1 MTKSLKVLPNKVF
14 RFFQPTLHSG
24 DWRETLDNW
33 VLKVGLAGGDQ
44 PQRHKEYKEEERFKR
59 AALTA

>member
-14 RFFQPTLHSG
+14 RFFQPTLNSG
-24 DWRETLDNW
+24 EWPETLDNR
-33 VLKVGLAGGDQ
+33 VLKVGKTYRTKDQ
-44 PQRHKEYKEEERFKR
+44 R